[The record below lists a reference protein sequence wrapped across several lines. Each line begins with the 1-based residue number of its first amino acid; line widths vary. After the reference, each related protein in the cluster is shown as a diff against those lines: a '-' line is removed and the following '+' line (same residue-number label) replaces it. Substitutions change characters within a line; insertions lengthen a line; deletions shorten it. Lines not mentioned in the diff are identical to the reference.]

1 MADVKKDTPEIGR
14 TLIKNIGLLLSGD
27 LDKPIAD
34 SDCLLIEDGI
44 IHSFEE
50 GDADRTI
57 DAAGCAVAPGL
68 IVVIATLSLV
78 IGRRGKTRLDGSK

>member
-1 MADVKKDTPEIGR
+1 MADVKKDAPEIGR

-27 LDKPIAD
+27 LDKPIVG

-44 IHSFEE
+44 IKGFEE

-57 DAAGCAVAPGL
+57 DAAG
-68 IVVIATLSLV
+68 
-78 IGRRGKTRLDGSK
+78 

>member
-1 MADVKKDTPEIGR
+1 MKIMADVKKDTPEIGR

-44 IHSFEE
+44 IHGFE
-50 GDADRTI
+50 
-57 DAAGCAVAPGL
+57 
-68 IVVIATLSLV
+68 
-78 IGRRGKTRLDGSK
+78 